1 MTETVGVDAYRT
13 MVRIRTFEEKL
24 DELFRKGALPGF
36 VHLYIG
42 EEAVATGICAALGKD
57 DKISST
63 HRGHGHLI
71 AKGAEPEKMMAELL
85 GKSTGYC
92 RGRGGSMH
100 IVDFDLGIIG
110 TNGIV
115 GGGIPIAAGAAWG
128 DAYLGRDTVTVAFFG
143 DGAANQGVL
152 LEAMNLAAVWKAP
165 VIFVCENN
173 LYGEWTRT
181 DELTAGKIHER
192 GAPLGIPGVE
202 VDGNDVRAVHAA
214 AVEAVARARAGEGP
228 TLIEARTYR
237 WSGHNLGEEA
247 FAGDYRPLEEQQHWR
262 ARDPLPSFAR
272 VLEQEGSATREELD
286 AIAAE
291 EHEAVEAALAFA
303 QQSPDPDPA
312 DAFDGL
318 FAEKQEVQR

>member
-192 GAPLGIPGVE
+192 GVPLGIPGVE

>member
-192 GAPLGIPGVE
+192 GVPLGIPGVE

-286 AIAAE
+286 VIAAE

>member
-71 AKGAEPEKMMAELL
+71 AKGAELEKMMAELL

-181 DELTAGKIHER
+181 DELTAGRIHER
-192 GAPLGIPGVE
+192 GVPLGIPGVE

-262 ARDPLPSFAR
+262 DRDPLPSFAR
-272 VLEQEGSATREELD
+272 VLEQEGGATREELD

-291 EHEAVEAALAFA
+291 EREAVEAALAFA